1 MLVSAIT
8 AAPRRNGRFDV
19 LVDGALAATL
29 SLEAIERL
37 QLSVGVVVDQRLSVA
52 LAREAGIVA
61 TYDRALNMIALRAR
75 AASELKKLLI
85 RKGEPAEYVDVAI
98 ERLIRAGFLD
108 DASFAKQFAR
118 SKAVGSGLSRRRVQ
132 QELARRGV
140 ARDVAEAA
148 IAEVFDEEHIDE
160 EGTLERVARKKM
172 KSLERFDTS
181 VQRRRLYAFLAR
193 RGYDSD
199 DITRT
204 LRNVMSAQSGPRR
217 LGRDEEE
224 RAHSASDIE

>member
-1 MLVSAIT
+1 MRVTAIT
-8 AAPRRNGRFDV
+8 ATPRRNGRFDV
-19 LVDGALAATL
+19 RVDGALVATL

-37 QLSVGVVVDQRLSVA
+37 ELSVGAAVDERLNA
-52 LAREAGIVA
+52 MLAREAGIVA

-75 AASELKKLLI
+75 AAAELRKLLI
-85 RKGEPAEYVDVAI
+85 RKGEPAEFVDVAI
-98 ERLIRAGFLD
+98 ERLVRAGFLD

-118 SKAVGSGLSRRRVQ
+118 SKALGSGLSRRRVQ

-140 ARDVAEAA
+140 TRDLADAA
-148 IAEVFDEEHIDE
+148 IAEVFEEEHIDE

-172 KSLERFDTS
+172 KSLERLDTA

-199 DITRT
+199 DISRT
-204 LRNVMSAQSGPRR
+204 LRSVISSEHMA
-217 LGRDEEE
+217 E
-224 RAHSASDIE
+224 